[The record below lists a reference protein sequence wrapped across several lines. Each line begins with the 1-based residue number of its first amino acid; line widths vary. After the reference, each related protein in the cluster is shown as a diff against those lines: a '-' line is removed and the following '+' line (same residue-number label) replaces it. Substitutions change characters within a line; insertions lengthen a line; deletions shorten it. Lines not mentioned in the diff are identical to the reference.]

1 MVAHRFVAHGS
12 ACRVSTLADAQR
24 PLVRAALCLLLA
36 IAPALAAV
44 DGVIVNGTTGQP
56 QPNTLVMLIQPTQS
70 GMQNLGT
77 TKSDAQGKFSFDNN
91 DQTGPRLI
99 QAVFQ
104 GVQYNKMVPP
114 GMPSTGLQIPVFSST
129 NKAGTAKV
137 TQHFIVL
144 QPGEKEMTV
153 SEGLLYLGDS
163 TLTYYDPVNG
173 SVRFYVPPEAT
184 GLTTVTVNP
193 AGGMPIQRPV
203 LKTKEP
209 NVYKIDY
216 PVRPGETRFDLNYT
230 LPTTSPMIFIDKLLQ
245 TDASSNLVVPNGV
258 TAKSD
263 DLELAGQEPKTQ
275 ASIYRI
281 KNANFKVV
289 VEGTGAL
296 AAAQGQSEGSGDDNG
311 QPQVQEVKP
320 RIYES
325 MYWILG
331 MAFAILGL
339 GSVLLARN
347 AAK

>member
-1 MVAHRFVAHGS
+1 MRKGNGMKIAV
-12 ACRVSTLADAQR
+12 
-24 PLVRAALCLLLA
+24 LVLLA
-36 IAPALAAV
+36 VTPILAAV
-44 DGVIVNGTTGQP
+44 DGTIVNGTTGKP
-56 QPNTLVMLIQPTQS
+56 EPDTVVMLIQPTQS
-70 GMQNLGT
+70 GMQTLGT

-91 DQTGPRLI
+91 DSSGPRLI
-99 QAVFQ
+99 QAIFQ

-114 GMPSTGLQIPVFSST
+114 GMPSSGVEIPVFASS
-129 NKAGTAKV
+129 NKAGTAKE

-153 SEGLLYLGDS
+153 SEGLLYVGDPNV
-163 TLTYYDPVNG
+163 TYYDPVKG
-173 SVRFYVPPEAT
+173 SVRFYVPPEAK
-184 GLTTVTVNP
+184 GPISVTVNP
-193 AGGMPIQRPV
+193 AGGMPIPRPA
-203 LKTKEP
+203 LKTEVP
-209 NVYKIDY
+209 NIYKIDY

-230 LPTTSPMIFIDKLLQ
+230 VPTTSPMIFTDQLLHA
-245 TDASSNLVVPNGV
+245 DAASNLVVPSGV

-263 DLELAGQEPKTQ
+263 DLELAGTEPKTQ

-281 KNANFKVV
+281 KSASFKVEV
-289 VEGTGAL
+289 DGTGAL
-296 AAAQGQSEGSGDDNG
+296 QPQSEGSGDDNG

-347 AAK
+347 AAKAK

>member
-1 MVAHRFVAHGS
+1 MRKGNGMKI
-12 ACRVSTLADAQR
+12 
-24 PLVRAALCLLLA
+24 AALVLLA
-36 IAPALAAV
+36 AVPIFAAV
-44 DGVIVNGTTGQP
+44 DGTIVNGTTGKP
-56 QPNTLVMLIQPTQS
+56 EPDTVVMLIQPTQS
-70 GMQNLGT
+70 GMQTLGT

-91 DQTGPRLI
+91 DASGPRLI
-99 QAVFQ
+99 QAIFQ

-114 GMPSTGLQIPVFSST
+114 GMPSTGVEIPVFASS
-129 NKAGTAKV
+129 NKAGTAKE

-153 SEGLLYLGDS
+153 SEGLLYVGDPNV
-163 TLTYYDPVNG
+163 TYYDPVKG
-173 SVRFYVPPEAT
+173 SVRFYVPPEAK
-184 GLTTVTVNP
+184 GPISVTVNP
-193 AGGMPIQRPV
+193 AGGMPIPRPA
-203 LKTKEP
+203 LKTEVP
-209 NVYKIDY
+209 NIYKIDY

-230 LPTTSPMIFIDKLLQ
+230 VPTTSPMIFTDQLLHA
-245 TDASSNLVVPNGV
+245 DAASNLVVPAGV

-263 DLELAGQEPKTQ
+263 DLELAGTEPKTQ

-281 KNANFKVV
+281 KSASFKVEV
-289 VEGTGAL
+289 DGTGAL
-296 AAAQGQSEGSGDDNG
+296 QPQSEGSGDDNG

-347 AAK
+347 SAKAK

>member
-1 MVAHRFVAHGS
+1 MWKGHGMRF
-12 ACRVSTLADAQR
+12 
-24 PLVRAALCLLLA
+24 PALFLLA
-36 IAPALAAV
+36 IAPAFAAV
-44 DGVIVNGTTGQP
+44 DGVIVNGATGKP
-56 QPNTLVMLIQPTQS
+56 EPNTLVMLIQPTQA
-70 GMQNLGT
+70 GMQTLGT

-91 DQTGPRLI
+91 DASGPRLI

-114 GMPSTGLQIPVFSST
+114 GMPSKGVQIPVYAST
-129 NKAGTAKV
+129 NKAGTAKE

-144 QPGEKEMTV
+144 QPGDKEMTV
-153 SEGLLYLGDS
+153 SEGLLYEGAPDV
-163 TLTYYDPVNG
+163 TFNDPVNG

-184 GLTTVTVNP
+184 GAISVTVNP
-193 AGGMPIQRPV
+193 AGGMPIGRPA

-209 NVYKIDY
+209 NIYKVDY
-216 PVRPGETRFDLNYT
+216 PIHPGETRFDLNYT
-230 LPTTSPMIFIDKLLQ
+230 VPTTSPMIFSDKEIHPE
-245 TDASSNLVVPNGV
+245 ASSNLVLPQGV

-263 DLELAGQEPKTQ
+263 DLELAGTEPKTQ

-281 KNANFKVV
+281 KNASFKLE
-289 VEGTGAL
+289 VEGTGVL
-296 AAAQGQSEGSGDDNG
+296 ATPSQSEGSGDDNG

-347 AAK
+347 RATK

>member
-1 MVAHRFVAHGS
+1 MWKGHGMKLVA
-12 ACRVSTLADAQR
+12 L
-24 PLVRAALCLLLA
+24 LVLA
-36 IAPALAAV
+36 ITPAFAAV

-56 QPNTLVMLIQPTQS
+56 QPNTVVMLIQPTQA
-70 GMQNLGT
+70 GMQTLGT
-77 TKSDAQGKFSFDNN
+77 TKTDAQGKFSFDNN
-91 DQTGPRLI
+91 DDQGPRLI

-114 GMPSTGLQIPVFSST
+114 GMPSTGLQIPVFAST

-153 SEGLLYLGDS
+153 SEGLLYVGDPNV
-163 TLTYYDPVNG
+163 TYYDPVNG
-173 SVRFYVPPEAT
+173 SVRFYIPAEAK
-184 GLTTVTVNP
+184 GLASVTVNP
-193 AGGMPIQRPV
+193 AGGMPIQRPA

-209 NVYKIDY
+209 NVYKVDY
-216 PVRPGETRFDLNYT
+216 PVRPGETRFDINYT
-230 LPTTSPMIFIDKLLQ
+230 VPTTSPMMFNDKEIHPE
-245 TDASSNLVVPNGV
+245 AASNLVVPSGV

-281 KNANFKVV
+281 KNANFKVEV
-289 VEGTGAL
+289 DGI
-296 AAAQGQSEGSGDDNG
+296 GSLQQPDASSDDNG

-325 MYWILG
+325 LYWILG

-347 AAK
+347 AAKSQSG

>member
-1 MVAHRFVAHGS
+1 MRLFGVALGF
-12 ACRVSTLADAQR
+12 LF
-24 PLVRAALCLLLA
+24 A
-36 IAPALAAV
+36 IAPAFAVV

-56 QPNTLVMLIQPTQS
+56 QPNTLVMLIQPTQA
-70 GMQNLGT
+70 GMQTLGS

-91 DQTGPRLI
+91 DQQGPRLI
-99 QAVFQ
+99 QAIFE

-114 GMPSTGLQIPVFSST
+114 GMPSTGVQIPVFAST
-129 NKAGTAKV
+129 NKAGTARV

-144 QPGEKEMTV
+144 QPGDKEMTV

-173 SVRFYVPPEAT
+173 SVRFYVPPEAK
-184 GLTTVTVNP
+184 GPVSVTVNP
-193 AGGMPIQRPV
+193 AGGMPIQRPA
-203 LKTKEP
+203 LKTKVP
-209 NVYKIDY
+209 NVYKVDY

-230 LPTTSPMIFIDKLLQ
+230 VPNVSPMIFSDQLLDK
-245 TDASSNLVVPNGV
+245 DATSNLVVPNGV

-263 DLELAGQEPKTQ
+263 DLELVGQEPKTQ

-281 KNANFKVV
+281 KNASFR
-289 VEGTGAL
+289 VEVDGTGAL
-296 AAAQGQSEGSGDDNG
+296 QQAQSEGSGDDNG

-347 AAK
+347 TAKAK